1 MSEPDAIV
9 AGAFA
14 RLEALQ
20 ALGARY
26 CGAPGHLAAQSLLR
40 TWLAAADETRE
51 HRFTELFF
59 GKDVDCVNFWARL
72 RGNQPGRLLLLTH
85 YDTRP
90 WADRDADDPRAPVP
104 GANDGGSG
112 TVLMAELVATLA
124 ERRQRPTVD
133 LLFCD
138 AEDWHEIDGK
148 EVALGAARFVTAMAD
163 DQRPDAC
170 LEVDMVAGRELVL
183 DVDVSCQE
191 HDPSYELTLSLFQ
204 LGRALAL
211 PAFSM
216 AKRHPYKWIS
226 CDHLPFMDA
235 GIPTALF
242 MDLDYPEW
250 HTRAD
255 TIEACSPASLVQI
268 AKVLLAWIYR

>member
-1 MSEPDAIV
+1 MV
-9 AGAFA
+9 
-14 RLEALQ
+14 RLTELQ

-26 CGAPGHLAAQSLLR
+26 CGGPGHAAAQDLLR
-40 TWLAAADETRE
+40 EWLAVADETRE
-51 HRFTELFF
+51 HRFTEPFF
-59 GKDVDCVNFWARL
+59 GKDVACANLWGRL
-72 RGNQPGRLLLLTH
+72 RGDKPGTILLLTH

-90 WADRDADDPRAPVP
+90 WANRDPVDTKAPVP

-112 TVLMAELVATLA
+112 TVLLAELAQTLA
-124 ERRQRPTVD
+124 AQRSRPTVD

-138 AEDWHEIDGK
+138 AEDFGEIDGK
-148 EVALGAARFVTAMAD
+148 TFGLGAERFVAAMAD

-170 LEVDMVAGRELVL
+170 LEVDMVGGVDAVL

-191 HDPSYELTLSLFQ
+191 HSESFDLTLGLFQ
-204 LGRALAL
+204 LGRSLGL
-211 PAFSM
+211 SLFSM
-216 AKRHPYKWIS
+216 KKHHPYKWIA
-226 CDHLPFMDA
+226 CDQIPFMRA

-255 TIEACSPASLVQI
+255 TIDACSAASLAQI
-268 AKVLLAWIYR
+268 AQVLLAWIYR